1 MIMSD
6 GPAQHEF
13 ARLLTQVERNR
24 THPNQRYR
32 DAATLILV
40 DRSQAKPK
48 VLLGRRHAGHTFL
61 PGRFVFPGG
70 RVERQDGHMP
80 VATPLH
86 AAVEARLLKKV
97 RRPSPMKARAFA
109 LAAIRETFEE
119 TGLLIGR
126 KQRGDRKPRRR
137 TTLFDQAGVYPDLAS
152 LHFIARAITPSRRP
166 RRFDT
171 RFFSVDASAI
181 AHRVDNVVHAEAE
194 LVELVWLTITEAR
207 QLDMPTITG
216 VVLEELE
223 ARVAA
228 GFGHDLPVP
237 FYRMPRKRFTRELL

>member
-1 MIMSD
+1 MTGTD
-6 GPAQHEF
+6 F
-13 ARLLTQVERNR
+13 ADRLTAAERDRSFANVR
-24 THPNQRYR
+24 PK

-40 DRSQAKPK
+40 DRTERLPK
-48 VLLGRRHAGHTFL
+48 VLLGKRHAGHKFM
-61 PGRFVFPGG
+61 PGKFVFPGG
-70 RVERQDGHMP
+70 RVEPHDRLMP
-80 VATPLH
+80 IAKPLDPHAERALMQKVARPN
-86 AAVEARLLKKV
+86 VAR
-97 RRPSPMKARAFA
+97 ARAFA

-119 TGLLIGR
+119 TGLLLGA
-126 KQRGDRKPRRR
+126 RRENAPPMPDGPWAE
-137 TTLFDQAGVYPDLAS
+137 FAKAGFYPDLSA
-152 LHFIARAITPSRRP
+152 LHFIARAITPSKRP

-181 AHRVDNVVHAEAE
+181 AHRVDNIVHSEAE
-194 LVELVWLTITEAR
+194 LVELVWLPITEAR
-207 QLDMPTITG
+207 RLDMPTITG